1 MLQKCELWLGLAL
14 GFATFGGSDPSVA
27 ASAAFVD
34 VAAQWGIVAPNV
46 SGGVEKW
53 TILESTGA
61 GACLFDAEGD
71 GDLDLYLVN
80 GGTLEPGGLRP
91 AADVFY
97 LQGEDGHFE
106 DGTRKAGLGKD
117 GWGGG
122 CAAADIEG
130 DGDTDLLITQFGVN
144 LLYRNDGGGVFRE
157 VAAAAGLTSHG
168 YHLGATFFDED
179 GDGDLDLYIARYL
192 VFDPANGEMVARRC
206 NWKGGEVMCG
216 PRGFVGEPD
225 LFYRNRGDGTFE
237 AGVLSDSLYGMAAV
251 AGDLDAD
258 GDRELFVANDSQ
270 PNLLLVQQGSG
281 FEDQALVAGVALAG
295 DGRAQSGMG
304 ADLGDIDGDGDEDL
318 IVTHFSD
325 DYHTLYRNEG
335 NLLFTDISAAAGLD
349 PASRSSVGWGG
360 GFFDFDNDGD
370 LDLLVA
376 SGHVYPGVENFDRAT
391 TYLQPNLLF
400 ENDGRGV
407 FREVGQEKGGD
418 LARPGTG
425 RGAAFGDLDRDG
437 DLDVVVVNTDGPPKV
452 LRNEIGN
459 QKAYLRL
466 RLRGHRSP
474 RQGLGARIEVAT
486 TGSAGVEKRQ
496 FREVRQGGG
505 YLSSHEAVVHFGL
518 GEATA
523 VSRVE
528 IMWPSGQRQVLRD
541 LPVRCE
547 MTVDEEQGLV
557 EQVCRQAPV
566 LERVVLPLPRVLVEP
581 ETKSELPPIQG
592 QQGHQGL
599 QGLQDRRA
607 VLAAARSATE
617 KVLAG
622 RYAEAIAAFESL
634 LSSLPEP
641 SSGTAAVFGKEED
654 YRALLAALHDNLGVA
669 QLRDERFD
677 AAIASTRRAI
687 EYWPG
692 RSKHHHNLGLALFHA
707 RRFGEAVAALQQAA
721 TLPDPA
727 TDVRYDLGRALVA
740 AQRCGEAEIE
750 LEAELAVMPKPDL
763 AGRDAEALYLLGTCR
778 ESQNPAAAAAA
789 YRAALAIVPGHQKA
803 RYKLTVVLE
812 RLGENTAA
820 AEQRRLFLARRA
832 AEEKA
837 QIFEQAGRAGAKDRK
852 RRIVAYIEAGQAPKA
867 VQEAQK
873 AIAADPSDAAAQS
886 LLGEALLALRP
897 PATQDATA
905 AFQRALRLD
914 PHQQA
919 ARLGL
924 IFTRAD
930 RPARHSFHEGRV
942 WGRLLDVDDNAT
954 LSFSLR

>member
-1 MLQKCELWLGLAL
+1 MPQKCELWLGLTL
-14 GFATFGGSDPSVA
+14 GFATLGGSDPGVA

-34 VAAQWGIVAPNV
+34 VAAQWGIEAPNV

-80 GGTLEPGGLRP
+80 GGTLSPGGIRP
-91 AADVFY
+91 AADVLY
-97 LQGEDGHFE
+97 VQGDDGRFV
-106 DGTRKAGLGKD
+106 DGTGRAGLGED

-144 LLYRNDGGGVFRE
+144 LLYRNEGRGVFRE
-157 VAAAAGLTSHG
+157 VAAASGLTSRG
-168 YHLGATFFDED
+168 YHLGATFFDAE
-179 GDGDLDLYIARYL
+179 GDGDLDLYIARYV
-192 VFDPANGEMVARRC
+192 VFDPANAEMLARRC
-206 NWKGGEVMCG
+206 GWKGGEVMCG
-216 PRGFVGEPD
+216 PRGFLGEPD

-237 AGVLSDSLYGMAAV
+237 ASTLADFLYGMGVV

-258 GDRELFVANDSQ
+258 GDREIFVANDSQ
-270 PNLLLVQQGSG
+270 PNLLLVGNDSG

-349 PASRSSVGWGG
+349 PASRASVGWGG
-360 GFFDFDNDGD
+360 GFFDYDNDGD
-370 LDLLVA
+370 LDLLIA

-391 TYLQPNLLF
+391 TYRQPNLLF

-407 FREVGQEKGGD
+407 FREVGEEKGGD
-418 LARPGTG
+418 LAWPGTG
-425 RGAAFGDLDRDG
+425 RGAAFGDIDRDG
-437 DLDVVVVNTDGPPKV
+437 DLDVVVVNTDGPPNV
-452 LRNEIGN
+452 LRNKIGN
-459 QKAYLRL
+459 RKAFLRL

-474 RQGLGARIEVAT
+474 RQGLGARIEVVT
-486 TGSAGVEKRQ
+486 TGSGVEKRQ

-505 YLSSHEAVVHFGL
+505 YLSSHDAVVHFGL

-523 VSRVE
+523 VPRVE
-528 IMWPSGQRQVLRD
+528 ILWPSGQRQVLRD

-547 MTVDEEQGLV
+547 LTVDEERGLV
-557 EQVCRQAPV
+557 EQECREAPAPPV
-566 LERVVLPLPRVLVEP
+566 LEPVLSAEQKP
-581 ETKSELPPIQG
+581 KSELPPNQG
-592 QQGHQGL
+592 QQGHQGHQGH
-599 QGLQDRRA
+599 QGLEDRRA
-607 VLAAARSATE
+607 VLAAARAATE
-617 KVLAG
+617 RVLAG
-622 RYAEAIAAFESL
+622 HYSEAIAAFESL
-634 LSSLPEP
+634 LSRLPAP
-641 SSGTAAVFGKEED
+641 GSSTAAVFGQEDD
-654 YRALLAALHDNLGVA
+654 YRALVAALHDNLGVA
-669 QLRDERFD
+669 HLRAERFD
-677 AAIASTRRAI
+677 EAIASTRRAI
-687 EYWPG
+687 ELWPG
-692 RSKHHHNLGLALFHA
+692 RSKHHHNLGLALFYA
-707 RRFGEAVAALQQAA
+707 RRYDEAIPALKKAA
-721 TLPDPA
+721 TLPDPSSGI
-727 TDVRYDLGRALVA
+727 RYDLGRALVA

-750 LEAELAVMPKPDL
+750 LEAELAAMSKPDL

-778 ESQNPAAAAAA
+778 ENTNPPAAATAF
-789 YRAALAIVPGHQKA
+789 RAALAIVPGHQKA
-803 RYKLTVVLE
+803 RYKLAVVLE
-812 RLGENTAA
+812 RQGQSNAA

-837 QIFEQAGRAGAKDRK
+837 QILKQVGRSAAEDRK
-852 RRIVAYIEAGQAPKA
+852 NLIVAYLEAGQAPQA

-873 AIAADPSDAAAQS
+873 AIAADPEDVVAHS

-897 PATQDATA
+897 PATQAATA

-914 PHQQA
+914 PHLRA

-924 IFTRAD
+924 MFTRVY
-930 RPARHSFHEGRV
+930 RPLARPSFHEGRA
-942 WGRLLDVDDNAT
+942 WGRFRDAKRRIKT
-954 LSFSLR
+954 IG

>member
-1 MLQKCELWLGLAL
+1 MLHKRELWLGLAL
-14 GFATFGGSDPSVA
+14 GFATFGGSDPGVS
-27 ASAAFVD
+27 ASAFVD

-46 SGGVEKW
+46 SGGLEKW

-80 GGTLEPGGLRP
+80 GGTLVPGGIRP
-91 AADVFY
+91 AADVLY
-97 LQGEDGHFE
+97 IQLDNGRFE
-106 DGTRKAGLGKD
+106 DGTHKAGLGED

-144 LLYRNDGGGVFRE
+144 LLYRNEGRGVFRE
-157 VAAAAGLTSHG
+157 VSAASGLTSHG
-168 YHLGATFFDED
+168 YHLGASFFDAE
-179 GDGDLDLYIARYL
+179 GDGDLDLYITRYV
-192 VFDPANGEMVARRC
+192 VFDPADAEMVARRC
-206 NWKGGEVMCG
+206 GWKGGKVMCG
-216 PRGFVGEPD
+216 PRGFDGEPD

-237 AGVLSDSLYGMAAV
+237 PGLLPADEAAYGMGV
-251 AGDLDAD
+251 VVGDLDGD

-270 PNLLLVQQGSG
+270 PNLLLVGNDSG

-335 NLLFTDISAAAGLD
+335 GLLFTDISVAAGLD

-391 TYLQPNLLF
+391 TYEQPNLLF

-407 FREVGQEKGGD
+407 FREVGLEKGGD

-437 DLDVVVVNTDGPPKV
+437 DLDVVVVNTDGPPQV

-459 QKAYLRL
+459 RKGYLRL
-466 RLRGHRSP
+466 RLRGQRSP
-474 RQGLGARIEVAT
+474 RQGLGARIEVT
-486 TGSAGVEKRQ
+486 TIDPAGVERRQ

-518 GEATA
+518 GEAAA

-528 IMWPSGQRQVLRD
+528 ILWPSGQRQVLRD

-557 EQVCRQAPV
+557 EKDCRKAPVAPV
-566 LERVVLPLPRVLVEP
+566 LERVVLPLPRASAEP
-581 ETKSELPPIQG
+581 KPKSELPPIQG
-592 QQGHQGL
+592 QQGQKGH

-617 KVLAG
+617 RVLAG

-641 SSGTAAVFGKEED
+641 NSGTAAFFGKEED

-677 AAIASTRRAI
+677 AAITSTRRAI
-687 EYWPG
+687 EYWPA

-750 LEAELAVMPKPDL
+750 LEAGLAVMPRPDL
-763 AGRDAEALYLLGTCR
+763 SGRDAEALYLLGNCR
-778 ESQNPAAAAAA
+778 ESKNPAAAASA

-803 RYKLTVVLE
+803 RYKLAVVLE
-812 RLGENTAA
+812 RLGEKKAA
-820 AEQRRLFLARRA
+820 AEQRRLFLARRQ

-837 QIFEQAGRAGAKDRK
+837 QTLEQAGRAGAKDHK
-852 RRIVAYIEAGQAPKA
+852 KRIVAYLEAGQAPKA
-867 VQEAQK
+867 VQEAQT
-873 AIAADPSDAAAQS
+873 AIAADPTDAVAAS

-897 PATQDATA
+897 PAQAAAYA

-914 PHQQA
+914 PQLRV

-924 IFTRAD
+924 LLSRS
-930 RPARHSFHEGRV
+930 RPSPRPFFPIYER
-942 WGRLLDVDDNAT
+942 
-954 LSFSLR
+954 SLAGPASW